1 MGEGIVDRILFA
13 EGAPTVELIERAYPD
28 SAAGWVDG
36 VYRPRAEVR
45 VPGELACGDGRGAM
59 MHGARLVEESSAL
72 NGDANTIARCVYHSG
87 SLVRMAGVSSRGY
100 RVELVLASLEDACR
114 SWVAVVN
121 DAPAA
126 RFEVPGGERVRVRF
140 EVQLTCRGFEF
151 MLEPEGTFDD
161 GCVSDA
167 AIELDELA
175 LEVIERA
182 ERKGGP
188 TIWIAADSTVQTY
201 FDEER
206 PQSGWGEWLYRYLY
220 RDHRAQ
226 VRHDEGSATVQARR
240 FDGCGPTIRNRAL
253 GARSARSYIAEGRFA
268 AMLAQVRPGD
278 ILLIQFGLNDASA
291 TRPMRYIPPE
301 QFGSWLAR
309 FVESARDR
317 DVHPV
322 LITPPPQYRAPGTDA
337 SASPFDAYADIVRAY
352 AEEADVPLIDLR
364 ALATAY
370 LEDLPPEN
378 RAAFF
383 LWAPARQ
390 WASHPDGISDNVHLS
405 VFGARTCA
413 GIIARELVRLVDGLG
428 PVDDERGGA
437 PSAPCDVRACAQR
450 GIIGLEAE
458 VRWRDA
464 HDADFW
470 TVEKRSAE
478 TGRVYD
484 RFVVL
489 QPRLHDLP
497 LPGQSRH
504 VRYEVRAWRGAEGSA
519 PVAVELTLAASDDA
533 CPHVEAEPLI

>member
-1 MGEGIVDRILFA
+1 
-13 EGAPTVELIERAYPD
+13 
-28 SAAGWVDG
+28 
-36 VYRPRAEVR
+36 
-45 VPGELACGDGRGAM
+45 
-59 MHGARLVEESSAL
+59 
-72 NGDANTIARCVYHSG
+72 
-87 SLVRMAGVSSRGY
+87 MAGVASRGY
-100 RVELVLASLEDACR
+100 RVELVVTSREQEAR

-126 RFEVPGGERVRVRF
+126 RFEVPSGKRVRVRF
-140 EVQLTCRGFEF
+140 EVQLTCRGFELA
-151 MLEPEGTFDD
+151 LEPEGDFDD
-161 GCVSDA
+161 GCAPDA
-167 AIELDELA
+167 AIELDELV

-182 ERKGGP
+182 GRRKAP

-206 PQSGWGEWLYRYLY
+206 PQAGWGEWLYWYLY

-253 GARSARSYIAEGRFA
+253 GARSARSYIAEGRLA
-268 AMLAQVRPGD
+268 ALLAQVRPGD

-291 TRPMRYIPPE
+291 TRPMRYIAPE
-301 QFGSWLAR
+301 QFRCWLAR

-317 DVHPV
+317 GVRPV
-322 LITPPPQYRAPGTDA
+322 LITPPPQYRAPGADA
-337 SASPFDAYADIVRAY
+337 PASPFDTYAAIARAY
-352 AEEADVPLIDLR
+352 AAEADVPLIDLR

-370 LEDLPPEN
+370 LEGLPPEN

-383 LWAPARQ
+383 LRAPVRQ
-390 WASHPDGISDNVHLS
+390 WASHPDGIKDNVHLS
-405 VFGARTCA
+405 VFGAFTCA
-413 GIIARELVRLVDGLG
+413 GIIARELVRLVDGLELVG
-428 PVDDERGGA
+428 DERTGA
-437 PSAPCDVRACAQR
+437 PAAPCDVRACAQR
-450 GIIGLEAE
+450 GIVGLEAE

-464 HDADFW
+464 NDADYW

-478 TGRVYD
+478 TGRLYE

-504 VRYEVRAWRGAEGSA
+504 VRYEVRAWRGAESSA
-519 PVAVELTLAASDDA
+519 PVEVALTLAASDDA
-533 CPHVEAEPLI
+533 CPRVEAELLD